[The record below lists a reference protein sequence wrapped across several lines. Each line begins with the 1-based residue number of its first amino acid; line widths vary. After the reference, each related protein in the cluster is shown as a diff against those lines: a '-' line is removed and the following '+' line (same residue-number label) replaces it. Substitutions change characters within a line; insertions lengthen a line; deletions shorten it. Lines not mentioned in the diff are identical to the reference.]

1 MNIRLSGDFEINSL
15 EDLLTVI
22 HESSEVLQNEEGEE
36 IEYISIENLDAILYQ
51 FIKEGKITCNEY

>member
-51 FIKEGKITCNEY
+51 FIK

>member
-22 HESSEVLQNEEGEE
+22 HESSEVLQNEEGKEV
-36 IEYISIENLDAILYQ
+36 EYISIEDLDAILYQ
-51 FIKEGKITCNEY
+51 FIKEGKITCNDN